1 MFSGPVLEVHISN
14 IHHREAFRH
23 KSLVTARANGVIV
36 GFGMQGYELAVQRV
50 LRLLG

>member
-1 MFSGPVLEVHISN
+1 MFSGPVLECISQTF
-14 IHHREAFRH
+14 ITVKRSRH
-23 KSLVTARANGVIV
+23 KSLVTARANGVIA

>member
-23 KSLVTARANGVIV
+23 KSLVTARANGVIA
-36 GFGMQGYELAVQRV
+36 GFGMGLQLAVQRM